1 MANYMYLFRR
11 DEATVRSLS
20 PEQMQQTMKKWMG
33 WIDTLKNDGH
43 IKQMGERLDGT
54 GKVVRG
60 RAKAVT
66 DGPYVE
72 VKDCVGGFM
81 LVEAKNVDEAVEL
94 SKGCPILEIDG
105 TVEVRPIVSM

>member
-11 DEATVRSLS
+11 DEAAVRALS

-33 WIDTLKNDGH
+33 WIEILKNNGH
-43 IKQMGERLDGT
+43 VKQMGERLDGG

-66 DGPYVE
+66 DGPYIE
-72 VKDCVGGFM
+72 VKDSVGGFM
-81 LVEAKNVDEAVEL
+81 LIEAKNMDQAVEL
-94 SKGCPILEIDG
+94 SKGCPILEIEG
-105 TVEVRPIVSM
+105 TVEIRPIISM